1 MATSMSSTPDML
13 ENVQQSQTEMT
24 DTGGSTHCGLHNTD
38 TKPPCMIVLGMAG
51 SGKTTFVQRIT
62 AHLYAKKQVP
72 YVINLDPA
80 VHEVSFPANID
91 IRDTVKYKEV
101 MKQYGL
107 GPNGAIMTSLN
118 LFATRF
124 DQVMQYVES
133 RKAET
138 KYVIVDTPGQI
149 EVFTWSASGAIIS
162 ETMAA
167 SFPTVIV
174 YVMDTAR
181 SVNPVTFM
189 SNMLYACSILYKYK
203 LPFVVVMNKIDIVD
217 NGFAIEWMQDFEAFQ
232 DALNQE
238 TSYTSNLTRSMSL
251 VLDEFYQNLKA
262 VGVSAVTGKGVD
274 EFFKAIDEAVNEYET
289 EYKPEYERIKREKL
303 EAEEKFKH
311 KQLERLKRD
320 KGKGQKVNLPGSPV
334 AMATDSSDAERS
346 AVSLGLGLHDD
357 EDDDDEELMDKD
369 EEEEL
374 REAESFKRFLQSQEA
389 HQTCQSNQDTD
400 TKPGT

>member
-1 MATSMSSTPDML
+1 MFLTW
-13 ENVQQSQTEMT
+13 
-24 DTGGSTHCGLHNTD
+24 GL
-38 TKPPCMIVLGMAG
+38 CVLCL
-51 SGKTTFVQRIT
+51 QRIT
-62 AHLYAKKQVP
+62 AHLYAKKQPP

-107 GPNGAIMTSLN
+107 GPNGGIMTSLN

-124 DQVMQYVES
+124 DQVMEYVEKRS
-133 RKAET
+133 QET

-167 SFPTVIV
+167 SFPTVVV

-203 LPFVVVMNKIDIVD
+203 LPLVVAMNKVDIVD
-217 NGFAIEWMQDFEAFQ
+217 SEFALEWMRDFEAFQ

-251 VLDEFYQNLKA
+251 VLDEFYQNLRA
-262 VGVSAVTGKGVD
+262 VGVSAVTGQGLD
-274 EFFKAIDEAVNEYET
+274 EFFKAVQEAVSEYET
-289 EYKPEYERIKREKL
+289 EYKPEYERIKKEQR
-303 EAEEKFKH
+303 EAEEKKKQ
-311 KQLERLKRD
+311 KQLQRLQRD
-320 KGKGQKVNLPGSPV
+320 KGKGESITLPGSPA
-334 AMATDSSDAERS
+334 AMATDAGEVERTS
-346 AVSLGLGLHDD
+346 IALGLGIKED
-357 EDDDDEELMDKD
+357 EDDGTDEDDKD

-374 REAESFKRFLQSQEA
+374 REAESFRRFLQSQGA
-389 HQTCQSNQDTD
+389 HPTSQSAGDV
-400 TKPGT
+400 KPGT